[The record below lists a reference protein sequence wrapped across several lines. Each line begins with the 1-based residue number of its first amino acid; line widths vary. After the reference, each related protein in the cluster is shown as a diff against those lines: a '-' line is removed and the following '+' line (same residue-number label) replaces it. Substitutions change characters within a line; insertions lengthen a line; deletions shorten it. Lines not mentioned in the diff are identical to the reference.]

1 MDNSLDLQST
11 LTRFHKVRA
20 KTLDLVK
27 DLDVEDMVVQPN
39 KFVSPIKW
47 HLAHTTWFFEN
58 FIVKKYSKNFKDF
71 DDKFNYLF
79 NSYYNGV
86 GNFNPKEKRGLIL
99 RPGLRTIYNYRESID
114 DSIEKLI
121 IQNSDDIN
129 FISLIELG
137 INHEQQHQELILMD
151 ILNIYFNCSLSL
163 IYEKSKTNINDSN
176 FKSKWTNKKV
186 NFEYGSDGKS
196 FSYDN
201 EKPSGLIELRPYSL
215 DINFVTNNDWMEFIK
230 DDGYKR
236 PEFWFSDGWD
246 YINHNKISRPLY
258 WLDNNYRYSLRG
270 VEKIKPYQ
278 PVSHIS
284 FYEANA
290 YSKYRNKRLP
300 TEFELE
306 FFLKSNDKNGNF
318 LDSKLLCPVGFSSRD
333 QNINS
338 YGNLWCWTSSNYT
351 PFRNFTPFFGK
362 LNEYNEK
369 FYVINLF

>member
-176 FKSKWTNKKV
+176 FKSKWTNKKRLILNMV
-186 NFEYGSDGKS
+186 LM
-196 FSYDN
+196 
-201 EKPSGLIELRPYSL
+201 EKVFRMI
-215 DINFVTNNDWMEFIK
+215 M
-230 DDGYKR
+230 
-236 PEFWFSDGWD
+236 
-246 YINHNKISRPLY
+246 
-258 WLDNNYRYSLRG
+258 
-270 VEKIKPYQ
+270 
-278 PVSHIS
+278 
-284 FYEANA
+284 
-290 YSKYRNKRLP
+290 RNQ
-300 TEFELE
+300 
-306 FFLKSNDKNGNF
+306 
-318 LDSKLLCPVGFSSRD
+318 V
-333 QNINS
+333 
-338 YGNLWCWTSSNYT
+338 
-351 PFRNFTPFFGK
+351 
-362 LNEYNEK
+362 
-369 FYVINLF
+369 V

>member
-1 MDNSLDLQST
+1 M
-11 LTRFHKVRA
+11 
-20 KTLDLVK
+20 
-27 DLDVEDMVVQPN
+27 
-39 KFVSPIKW
+39 
-47 HLAHTTWFFEN
+47 
-58 FIVKKYSKNFKDF
+58 
-71 DDKFNYLF
+71 
-79 NSYYNGV
+79 
-86 GNFNPKEKRGLIL
+86 
-99 RPGLRTIYNYRESID
+99 
-114 DSIEKLI
+114 
-121 IQNSDDIN
+121 
-129 FISLIELG
+129 
-137 INHEQQHQELILMD
+137 
-151 ILNIYFNCSLSL
+151 
-163 IYEKSKTNINDSN
+163 
-176 FKSKWTNKKV
+176 
-186 NFEYGSDGKS
+186 
-196 FSYDN
+196 
-201 EKPSGLIELRPYSL
+201 RPYSL

-369 FYVINLF
+369 FMCNQFVLKGGSFGTPINHIRSTYRNFYYPHDRWQFCGLKLVEDIV